1 MTFDKFTTKAQE
13 SIMQAQQLTTSQG
26 QQAIEA
32 AHLLKGMMQAD
43 ENVIPFLLKKLNVNI
58 PQLEKGIETLMATYP
73 KVSGGQVYMSNDGS
87 QILTKA
93 LSMLKE
99 FGDEYVT
106 TAHILL
112 AMLQYKNK
120 TGLLLKEQGL
130 NEKDLHIAIIELRK
144 GENVTSSSAEETYNA
159 LNKYARNLNELA
171 QAAKLDPVIGRDE
184 EIRRVLQILSRR
196 TKNNP
201 ILIGE

>member
-73 KVSGGQVYMSNDGS
+73 KV
-87 QILTKA
+87 
-93 LSMLKE
+93 
-99 FGDEYVT
+99 
-106 TAHILL
+106 
-112 AMLQYKNK
+112 
-120 TGLLLKEQGL
+120 
-130 NEKDLHIAIIELRK
+130 
-144 GENVTSSSAEETYNA
+144 
-159 LNKYARNLNELA
+159 
-171 QAAKLDPVIGRDE
+171 
-184 EIRRVLQILSRR
+184 
-196 TKNNP
+196 
-201 ILIGE
+201 